1 LPLSALFKKIDS
13 VHSLAMIDW
22 HILASDVRSVRKKG
36 RMAMKSRMTDPRT
49 YLIRMAIILAITAV
63 IIGLLWPQLARAFA
77 GNIALNS
84 VIVATALI
92 GVAFIFRQTLRL
104 VPEAKWLGQIQKT
117 NTINPSAPRPVLL
130 ATVYAML
137 SDASADRHLS
147 ALSLRSVLDG
157 VAARLDEGREISRY
171 FIGLLVFLGL
181 LGTFWGLLQTIGSV
195 SNVVSGLDISNLDF
209 EQMMQQLRTGL
220 EAPLDGMAT
229 AFSSSLFGLGA
240 SLVLGFLDLQ
250 LGHAMGRFFN
260 EVEDWLSVFA
270 RYSDAGSAAS
280 PAGQQAL
287 AHGLSEEGARAMIT
301 LAEAIKD
308 AEIDRQSQLQQII
321 QMNAQLSML
330 NEQMADD
337 KRTRDMLGLLNARIE
352 QLTQALAQQS
362 ERQQETISGEMRALS
377 KAITKLASAKHT
389 D

>member
-1 LPLSALFKKIDS
+1 
-13 VHSLAMIDW
+13 
-22 HILASDVRSVRKKG
+22 
-36 RMAMKSRMTDPRT
+36 MKSRMTDPRT
-49 YLIRMAIILAITAV
+49 YLIRMGIILAITAA
-63 IIGLLWPQLARAFA
+63 IIALLWSQLASAFA

-104 VPEAKWLGQIQKT
+104 VPETKWLAQIQKT
-117 NTINPSAPRPVLL
+117 NRINPTAPRPVLL

-137 SDASADRHLS
+137 SDASEDRHLS

-195 SNVVSGLDISNLDF
+195 SAVVSGLDISSLDF

-229 AFSSSLFGLGA
+229 AFSSSLFGLSA
-240 SLVLGFLDLQ
+240 SLVIGFLDLQ
-250 LGHAMGRFFN
+250 LGQAMGRFFN
-260 EVEDWLSVFA
+260 EVEDWLSAFA
-270 RYSDAGSAAS
+270 RYGDAGSGNV

-287 AHGLSEEGARAMIT
+287 AHGLSEEGARAMIV

-308 AEIDRQSQLQQII
+308 AEADRSNQLQQIV

-352 QLTQALAQQS
+352 QLTDALAQQS
-362 ERQQETISGEMRALS
+362 ERQQHNISTELRALS
-377 KAITKLASAKHT
+377 ASITNLAEKKG
-389 D
+389 

>member
-1 LPLSALFKKIDS
+1 MQEVSEKRQDGHEIAYDRSPYLSY
-13 VHSLAMIDW
+13 
-22 HILASDVRSVRKKG
+22 SDGHNSGDNG
-36 RMAMKSRMTDPRT
+36 RYHRLVMA
-49 YLIRMAIILAITAV
+49 TA
-63 IIGLLWPQLARAFA
+63 GACLCWQYRAKQCH
-77 GNIALNS
+77 L
-84 VIVATALI
+84 ATALI

-117 NTINPSAPRPVLL
+117 NTINPSSPRPVLL

-157 VAARLDEGREISRY
+157 WRRAWMKGARFPVISLACLSFR
-171 FIGLLVFLGL
+171 L

-220 EAPLDGMAT
+220 EAPLGGMAT

-250 LGHAMGRFFN
+250 LGQAMGRFFN

-308 AEIDRQSQLQQII
+308 AELDRQSQLKQII

-352 QLTQALAQQS
+352 QLTKRLPSNQSASREPFQAKC
-362 ERQQETISGEMRALS
+362 ALCPL
-377 KAITKLASAKHT
+377 KAITKLASAKHAT